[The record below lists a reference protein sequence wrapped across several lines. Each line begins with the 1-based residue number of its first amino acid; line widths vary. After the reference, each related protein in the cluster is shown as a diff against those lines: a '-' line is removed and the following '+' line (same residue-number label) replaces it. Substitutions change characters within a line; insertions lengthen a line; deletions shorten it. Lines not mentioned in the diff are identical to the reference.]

1 MSSTEFFLKVTMYF
15 LELYLKKGKEG
26 LLPLNF
32 VKRTKKGLTSGNDSV
47 TGLISTLI
55 ACKILQYFQLGIAR
69 EKYRRKWLEKTI
81 NCRNYFIFIYDF
93 KKKGRNKSQI
103 TV

>member
-1 MSSTEFFLKVTMYF
+1 MYF

-32 VKRTKKGLTSGNDSV
+32 AKRTKKGLTSSNDSM
-47 TGLISTLI
+47 TGLISILI

-69 EKYRRKWLEKTI
+69 EKYRRKWLEKSI
-81 NCRNYFIFIYDF
+81 NCMNYFIFIYDF
-93 KKKGRNKSQI
+93 LKKRKKQESNYCLKHF
-103 TV
+103 